1 MPLPTENPK
10 SQMLEYLPAIFHE
23 DPFLGR
29 FLKAFEKIL
38 LGGGDESTLPAAVL
52 GKAIFQDKGLEEI
65 IDRLSI
71 IFDPQETPE
80 EFLSWL
86 SDWTAFSIRADLTVK
101 QERDFLSNIIKLY
114 RHRGTKENLQEL
126 LSIFTLGKPEVIELE
141 GDDFQIGVNSVIGDE
156 GILLGGA
163 PPHYFEVVI
172 SLPEG
177 LNKDKDLKR
186 QLEIA
191 RSLIEMEKPAHTN
204 YRLIPKFRSMQIGE
218 SSTVGID
225 TLLGTIPEN

>member
-1 MPLPTENPK
+1 MPLPTQNSK
-10 SQMLEYLPAIFHE
+10 SQMLEYLPAIFHK

-29 FLKAFEKIL
+29 FLKAFEEIL
-38 LGGGDESTLPAAVL
+38 LGGSDEAPKTEI
-52 GKAIFQDKGLEEI
+52 GKAAFQNMGLEET
-65 IDRLSI
+65 IDCLSI
-71 IFDPQETPE
+71 IFDPQEAPE

-126 LSIFTLGKPEVIELE
+126 LSIFTVGKPEVIEIE
-141 GDDFQIGVNSVIGDE
+141 GDDFQIGVNSVVGDD
-156 GILLGGA
+156 GVLLGGA

-177 LNKDKDLKR
+177 LDDKHKNLGR

-191 RSLIEMEKPAHTN
+191 RSLIETEKPAHTN
-204 YRLIPKFRSMQIGE
+204 YRLILKFPSMQIGE